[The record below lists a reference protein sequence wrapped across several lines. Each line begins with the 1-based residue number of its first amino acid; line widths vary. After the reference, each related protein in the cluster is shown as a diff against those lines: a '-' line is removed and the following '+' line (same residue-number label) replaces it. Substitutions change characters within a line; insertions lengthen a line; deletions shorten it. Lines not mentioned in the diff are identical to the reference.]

1 MSEAIHKDPDPHHEE
16 HDERAGRGKAPA
28 GIMLFVVVV
37 ALAML
42 GGLLAMLHDLST
54 IDPVAHQP
62 APLPT
67 TRTLRHEPDA
77 QQTYYIWT
85 DRHHRLQSTRALE
98 RVPSWA
104 LATLEVWHPDFG
116 ERTTSRG
123 GYIVDVLDA
132 EPGQML
138 TATLRDRAWILAA
151 SQAADAGEA
160 HGILTAYY
168 AGELANLHPDSERNL
183 AIDRLEHNLQE
194 IEKRRPLTS
203 QEIIEIIRAA
213 QQQPTPRPQHGTP

>member
-85 DRHHRLQSTRALE
+85 DRHHRLQST
-98 RVPSWA
+98 
-104 LATLEVWHPDFG
+104 
-116 ERTTSRG
+116 
-123 GYIVDVLDA
+123 
-132 EPGQML
+132 
-138 TATLRDRAWILAA
+138 
-151 SQAADAGEA
+151 
-160 HGILTAYY
+160 
-168 AGELANLHPDSERNL
+168 
-183 AIDRLEHNLQE
+183 
-194 IEKRRPLTS
+194 
-203 QEIIEIIRAA
+203 
-213 QQQPTPRPQHGTP
+213 